1 MAYSMQTLKVLAAM
15 LEDQSGQHFGYDL
28 MKQTKLLS
36 GSMYPILAR
45 LENDRILTSAIEE
58 IDPKVEGR
66 RARRYY
72 TLTGQGIKV
81 ARDQLREA
89 QTALQPRLAGM

>member
-1 MAYSMQTLKVLAAM
+1 MASSLQTLKVFAAM
-15 LEDQSGQHFGYDL
+15 LEDQSGHHFGYEL

-36 GSMYPILAR
+36 GTIYPILAR
-45 LENDRILTSAIEE
+45 LENDGILESAVED

-72 TLTGQGIKV
+72 MLTGHGIKV
-81 ARDQLREA
+81 ARDELRQV
-89 QTALQPRLAGM
+89 QTALSPGWAGG